1 MEWRRRRRDPV
12 GETEMRCGAVPAG
25 SFALCLALC
34 PAPGTDWSLGWG
46 VAPAE
51 ARPAQTQSAS
61 EPSMQVHLV
70 RSSEPGCEPQCPE
83 WIAAQGKI
91 DGNSVARFKRIL
103 GRLGGRKVPV
113 LIDSNGGRVSEAF
126 AIGRLARAK
135 GLDVVVGRT
144 VLAACAP
151 ADTACRRRL
160 KAGNVKL
167 GLPKSDMSRCA
178 SSCAFILAAGTR
190 RLVGPTAYVGVHQIR
205 SFYIYAK
212 VVRTYRV
219 TATTRQLVS
228 ERRVTE
234 RVVETRTPQRT
245 YDEIGRYFAEMGI
258 GAGVMP
264 LILATP
270 GDRLHWLTPEELK
283 ATGLATDRLTGEQLL
298 TRAVVALPQR
308 AAEQGSAD

>member
-1 MEWRRRRRDPV
+1 
-12 GETEMRCGAVPAG
+12 MRSGAVLAG
-25 SFALCLALC
+25 SFALCLVLC
-34 PAPGTDWSLGWG
+34 PALGSGLGWG
-46 VAPAE
+46 VTPVE
-51 ARPAQTQSAS
+51 ARPARMQSAS
-61 EPSMQVHLV
+61 EPSMQVYLV
-70 RSSEPGCEPQCPE
+70 RSAEPGCEPQCPE

-91 DGNSVARFKRIL
+91 DGNSVVRFKRVLRQL
-103 GRLGGRKVPV
+103 GDRKLPV

-144 VLAACAP
+144 DLTACAP
-151 ADTACRRRL
+151 ADVACRRRL
-160 KAGNVKL
+160 KARNMRL
-167 GLPKSDMSRCA
+167 GLPKSDLSRCA

-234 RVVETRTPQRT
+234 RVVETRTPQKT

-258 GAGVMP
+258 GAGLMP

-270 GDRLHWLTPEELK
+270 GDRLHWLTPDELK
-283 ATGLATDRLTGEQLL
+283 ATGLATDRLAGEQLL
-298 TRAVVALPQR
+298 TRAVVALPQQ
-308 AAEQGSAD
+308 AAEQGSAVAE